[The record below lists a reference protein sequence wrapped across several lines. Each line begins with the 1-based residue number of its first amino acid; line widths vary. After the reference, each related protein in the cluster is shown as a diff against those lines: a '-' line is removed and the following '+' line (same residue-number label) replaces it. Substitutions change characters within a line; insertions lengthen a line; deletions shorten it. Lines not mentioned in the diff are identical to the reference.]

1 MILTIIISI
10 ITFLLIILSILFFPK
25 IKIKNVQISLYW
37 IIPLI
42 AAFLLLVIKC
52 VPFKYIID
60 NGFKESSINPIKIL
74 VLFFS
79 MTFLSIFL
87 DELGLFKHIALYAL
101 KKAKNRQIS
110 IFLVVY
116 AFAAIVTVFTS
127 NDIVI
132 LTLTP
137 FICMFC
143 KHAKI
148 NPIPYLIGEFVA
160 ANTYSMILIIGNPTN
175 IYLATKAS
183 ISFITYFKTMIL
195 PTLACAFAE
204 LLIIFLL
211 FRKDLKKPIEKE
223 EGDYPIDNKVDLV
236 IGLIIMFACL
246 LFLVISNYL
255 HLGMWLISLIAATVL
270 LVYLLIK
277 DLIVHNF
284 KNLINTLKRLPYQL
298 IPFIISMF
306 IIVSALEYQG
316 ITLKISELLNG
327 KGYIFKVGISS
338 FFASNL
344 INNIPMSIMYSSIVS
359 NYSGIIYLKAS
370 YAAIIGSNL
379 GAFLTPIGALAGI
392 MFTDLINK
400 YEVKFSFL
408 TFIKYGVLISI
419 PVLVVALFVLSFVA

>member
-52 VPFKYIID
+52 VPYKYIID

-195 PTLACAFAE
+195 PTLACAFVE

-270 LVYLLIK
+270 LAYLLIK